1 MFQGWPNP
9 GISRVQIILN
19 LNLYYRDFQR
29 NHGWDLQSG
38 ANEFAEN
45 FGKLE
50 RYATCCWQNQVSKIL
65 KNLLSMNKKRMY
77 INEVGFLYSWGFLFK
92 FA

>member
-1 MFQGWPNP
+1 MLLILQALHMMNLAFSSSKFKFKIIKGHGHLFKIVPRLANSSNH
-9 GISRVQIILN
+9 SRVQISSN
-19 LNLYYRDFQR
+19 LYLYYRDFQR

-50 RYATCCWQNQVSKIL
+50 RYATCC
-65 KNLLSMNKKRMY
+65 
-77 INEVGFLYSWGFLFK
+77 
-92 FA
+92 